1 MIDEEP
7 TGTVMEPTIEQDEE
21 IGEGSGL
28 QYYTGVKKHG
38 KEYMDKAAKA
48 GREGAS
54 QQELGALKD
63 KYSKAE
69 KKTEAQEIRDLGNR
83 LMKLA
88 GL

>member
-21 IGEGSGL
+21 IGESG
-28 QYYTGVKKHG
+28 
-38 KEYMDKAAKA
+38 
-48 GREGAS
+48 
-54 QQELGALKD
+54 KD

-69 KKTEAQEIRDLGNR
+69 KKTEAQEIRELGDR

>member
-1 MIDEEP
+1 MKINHIIVSTEK
-7 TGTVMEPTIEQDEE
+7 VIENKRPMSRAAKGNEK
-21 IGEGSGL
+21 
-28 QYYTGVKKHG
+28 YG
-38 KEYMDKAAKA
+38 KNGMKALAKA

-69 KKTEAQEIRDLGNR
+69 KKTEAQEIRELGDR
-83 LMKLA
+83 LMRLA

>member
-1 MIDEEP
+1 MHIGENTMKMNDLIKNLD
-7 TGTVMEPTIEQDEE
+7 VM
-21 IGEGSGL
+21 EGSGL
-28 QYYTGVKKHG
+28 QYHTGVKKHG
-38 KEYMDKAAKA
+38 KEYMDKAAQA

-54 QQELGALKD
+54 QEELGRLKD

-69 KKTEAQEIRDLGNR
+69 KKTEAQEIRDLGDR